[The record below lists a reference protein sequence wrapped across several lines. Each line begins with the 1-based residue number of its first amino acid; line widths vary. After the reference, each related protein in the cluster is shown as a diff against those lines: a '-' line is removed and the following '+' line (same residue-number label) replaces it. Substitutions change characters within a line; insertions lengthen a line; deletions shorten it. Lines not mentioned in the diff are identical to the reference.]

1 VKVASRAC
9 AADRRQ
15 PARVEAP
22 TRAHRAG
29 AFFLT
34 MAAGS
39 WPGALKAPGFSV
51 SIVAPS
57 MRNIHRIF
65 YRNRT
70 RTGVGRKRQR
80 HRQSRAVAVARTRE
94 ADRFNSSGRRA
105 PLRFRR
111 DWLSSR
117 THRGEVP
124 KTFLGRVTHTP
135 STRITGNDPMSGEL
149 ATQTAMLANG
159 ERDPDLLCATALERI
174 KLHPHRRR
182 PRHAKA
188 AFQDCCRND
197 ETGEGVRDKRLE

>member
-1 VKVASRAC
+1 MLKALNWGVRIPLEREGSCGVKVASRAC

-29 AFFLT
+29 ALFLT

-51 SIVAPS
+51 SIVVPS

-80 HRQSRAVAVARTRE
+80 HRQSRAVAVAHTRE
-94 ADRFNSSGRRA
+94 AKGPAGLIVPDVEHRFDSDAMVEFSHSPRRSAENIPRACDAHSFNSH
-105 PLRFRR
+105 
-111 DWLSSR
+111 
-117 THRGEVP
+117 HR
-124 KTFLGRVTHTP
+124 
-135 STRITGNDPMSGEL
+135 
-149 ATQTAMLANG
+149 
-159 ERDPDLLCATALERI
+159 
-174 KLHPHRRR
+174 
-182 PRHAKA
+182 
-188 AFQDCCRND
+188 
-197 ETGEGVRDKRLE
+197 